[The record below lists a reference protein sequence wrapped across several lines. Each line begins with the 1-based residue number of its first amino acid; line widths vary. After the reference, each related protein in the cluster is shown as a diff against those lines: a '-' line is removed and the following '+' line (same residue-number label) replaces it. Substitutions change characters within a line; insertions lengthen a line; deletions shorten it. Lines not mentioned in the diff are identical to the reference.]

1 VHRAPPRWGIFL
13 HYPSSPRP
21 VLSEIAQRLMDVG
34 LGWRFDMVNIASMGY
49 TPEANPLPLGLTT
62 DLWGAVSRN
71 PCWVANTI
79 H

>member
-1 VHRAPPRWGIFL
+1 
-13 HYPSSPRP
+13 
-21 VLSEIAQRLMDVG
+21 MDVG

-49 TPEANPLPLGLTT
+49 TPEADPLPLGLTT